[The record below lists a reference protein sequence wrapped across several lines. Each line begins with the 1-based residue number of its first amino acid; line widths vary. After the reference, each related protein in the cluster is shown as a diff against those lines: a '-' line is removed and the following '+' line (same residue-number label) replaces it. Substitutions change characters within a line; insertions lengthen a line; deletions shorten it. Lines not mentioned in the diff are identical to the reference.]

1 MTGTARAA
9 AYRGAMARMIVAEM
23 CPECGSLDVRV
34 SEPRWFRIEWDR
46 RGALDDGWVERLE
59 FVCRDCDLTW
69 D

>member
-1 MTGTARAA
+1 
-9 AYRGAMARMIVAEM
+9 MARMIVAEM

-46 RGALDDGWVERLE
+46 RGELDDGWVERLE
-59 FVCRDCDLTW
+59 FVCRDCDLNW